1 MNDVAQGRR
10 PVRATRSFGC
20 RVLAPL
26 WVSGSLLLV
35 GATPPGFAQGGAGGD
50 ERNWPTRT
58 VRIISPFTPGSAGDL
73 VARVIQPNL
82 AEALRQSVVV
92 DNRPGAGG
100 NIAAAIAA
108 KSNPDGYTV
117 LMATTGTHAINAGLY
132 AKLPY
137 DPIRDFAP
145 IAMVATS
152 PNVLVVA
159 PAIPVSSVKEL
170 IALARAKPGELNF
183 GSSGSGTTVHLSGEL
198 FNTVVGLK
206 TVHVPYKGAVEAL
219 SDLLAGRLQF
229 MFASL
234 SSALPQVRAG
244 KLRALAVTSAQRQP
258 TLPDVPTVIEAG
270 VPGFDVVVWY
280 ALVAPAGT
288 PRGVIERLNR
298 ATLGALGAADLK
310 ERMSAAGFD
319 PAAASTPDQLQ
330 AYIRTELAKW
340 VSVVKSSGARAD

>member
-1 MNDVAQGRR
+1 MRMRPSSSASRSVA
-10 PVRATRSFGC
+10 
-20 RVLAPL
+20 VLCLAAAPL
-26 WVSGSLLLV
+26 VC
-35 GATPPGFAQGGAGGD
+35 AQNVTADRDGD
-50 ERNWPTRT
+50 RSWPSRP

-82 AEALRQSVVV
+82 ADLLKQSVVV

-100 NIAAAIAA
+100 NIAATIAA
-108 KSNPDGYTV
+108 KSNADGYTL

-137 DPIRDFAP
+137 DPIADFAP
-145 IAMVATS
+145 VAMVATS

-159 PAIPVSSVKEL
+159 PSSPANSVKEL
-170 IALARAKPGELNF
+170 IALARARPGELNF

-198 FNTVVGLK
+198 FNVLLSLK
-206 TVHVPYKGAVEAL
+206 TTHVPYKGAVEAL
-219 SDLLAGRLQF
+219 NDLLGGRLQF

-234 SSALPQVRAG
+234 SSALPQVRGG

-270 VPGFDVVVWY
+270 VPAFDVVVWY

-288 PRGVIERLNR
+288 PRAIVSRLNR
-298 ATLGALGAADLK
+298 ATVTALGAADLK
-310 ERMSAAGFD
+310 DRMAVAGFD
-319 PAAASTPDQLQ
+319 PAAASTPEELA
-330 AYIRTELAKW
+330 AYIRSELTRW
-340 VSVVKSSGARAD
+340 VKVVKSSGARAD